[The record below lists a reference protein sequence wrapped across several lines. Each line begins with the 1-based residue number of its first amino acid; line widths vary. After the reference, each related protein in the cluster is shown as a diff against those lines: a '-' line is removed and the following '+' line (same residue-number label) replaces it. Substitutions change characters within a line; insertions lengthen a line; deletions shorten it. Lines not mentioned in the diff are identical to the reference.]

1 VIADYLDRLAGA
13 LSFDRSL
20 ARRVREEIEG
30 HLQDAAAADP
40 TADRLEAERRAIAQ
54 CGDPRAIAAEFA
66 VIALARRSRR
76 LGIGV
81 LVAIAG
87 VLLAMK
93 ARVAWYGALQWAL
106 CDDVKPLAAVVGSID
121 AYAFLASVIV
131 AVVGSVYVSGCAI
144 PSRLHPEYC
153 RQLRRFRQLC
163 TVATGALVL
172 SVISDA
178 VLTIIRL
185 LATDASPA
193 FFVPIVSLAFEIA
206 AAGLLIAVIRDLA
219 QRTNS
224 TATLQRT

>member
-1 VIADYLDRLAGA
+1 MIAGYLDRLAGA
-13 LSFDRSL
+13 LSYDRSL
-20 ARRVREEIEG
+20 ARRVREEIED
-30 HLQDAAAADP
+30 HLQEAAAADP
-40 TADRLEAERRAIAQ
+40 TSDRVEAERRAVAC

-66 VIALARRSRR
+66 VIALARRSRK

-81 LVAIAG
+81 LLAIAG

-93 ARVAWYGALQWAL
+93 ARVAWYGALQWVL

-121 AYAFLASVIV
+121 GYAFLVSAIV
-131 AVVGSVYVSGCAI
+131 AIVGSVYVCGRVI
-144 PSRLHPEYC
+144 PPRFHPEYC

-172 SVISDA
+172 SVIGDA
-178 VLTIIRL
+178 VLTIMRL

-206 AAGLLIAVIRDLA
+206 AAGALVAVIRDLA
-219 QRTNS
+219 QRTQV
-224 TATLQRT
+224 TAALQRM